1 MRPFY
6 PRACP
11 VIRIDAIWLA
21 TEPMGMRD
29 DTETAPVQ
37 IALSNRR
44 SYLKANNLVASMSGR
59 GNCHDNAVAESV
71 SSC

>member
-1 MRPFY
+1 LEELVGADAELKRMRPFY

-21 TEPMGMRD
+21 TEPTGMRD

-37 IALSNRR
+37 
-44 SYLKANNLVASMSGR
+44 
-59 GNCHDNAVAESV
+59 
-71 SSC
+71 